1 MEFCEVIVLFHA
13 DHALDLI
20 EQLWFN
26 IVQAL
31 LNIPENLAMK
41 VVMDSCE
48 SGDQCER
55 ELTK

>member
-1 MEFCEVIVLFHA
+1 MEF
-13 DHALDLI
+13 DLYKYYCSMLTMHYYRSYRTI
-20 EQLWFN
+20 